1 MSDIR
6 SDRYGGNYPKARE
19 IALARSNGRCQFC
32 GLQQAVEAHHWAYY
46 NYPSGNN
53 VQGGDLTA
61 LCKPCHELATIIR
74 DWVAKKDARF
84 DDLVRELD
92 YCNTFVAKREAIS
105 YWLYPDGDQ
114 KFGSSTYQS
123 SYSRPR
129 EETSSGHSYKPR
141 NASQKMDKLL
151 AILFWAILVPIL
163 LALLVYAFGS

>member
-1 MSDIR
+1 MSYIK

-61 LCKPCHELATIIR
+61 LCKPCHELATVIR

-123 SYSRPR
+123 SYSRPKAR
-129 EETSSGHSYKPR
+129 PMSNSSYKK
-141 NASQKMDKLL
+141 QKAKEKDPPVAAIFFFVILPVLL
-151 AILFWAILVPIL
+151 GLLTWAMN
-163 LALLVYAFGS
+163 